1 MKKHLF
7 VSAALA
13 LGVGLVYGLPGKS
26 QAQQVSRPKTAGTFI
41 TFDAPVPA
49 QVSIK
54 VLTWRA

>member
-7 VSAALA
+7 VSAAFA
-13 LGVGLVYGLPGKS
+13 LGLSLVYGFPGKS

-41 TFDAPVPA
+41 TFDAPGAA